1 MTTVVHVIAGL
12 GIGGAERILV
22 DVVRAQVLRNYEIK
36 VVNFLA
42 DEAHAEELRLMGI
55 DVVSLGY
62 CWRGG
67 RVVGA
72 IKGVLYLF
80 WLFARYKPDI
90 VHTWLYYAD
99 VIGGLVAKI
108 FGLRVIWGIF
118 TGNIESQFLT
128 WNTRVFFKLC
138 ARLSSFIPSAVVS
151 VSASGR
157 RSHVAAGYQQKKIC
171 FVPTGFSVPDSSVEQ
186 QEGQYDFRDSRKVVI
201 GMLGRIS
208 KEKDHDLLI
217 RAVGQLQKDDSEVEL
232 RLAGGIGVL
241 QDNEELVHCL
251 KREKVWESTQLLG
264 RVSDV
269 PTFLQSLDVFCLITN
284 SEGFPTV
291 VGEAMACGK
300 MCIVSDAGDSR
311 ILLGDARQLVP
322 RGGLDHLVTRLRWAV
337 GLGKSGRAT
346 VGRQNRARIEKHFAE
361 MRMMNRYH
369 RLYQH
374 VSAYER

>member
-90 VHTWLYYAD
+90 VHTWLYSAD

-337 GLGKSGRAT
+337 GLG
-346 VGRQNRARIEKHFAE
+346 
-361 MRMMNRYH
+361 
-369 RLYQH
+369 
-374 VSAYER
+374 